1 MATTA
6 QQQGKQLLSG
16 AAVKAEDYSQQSTN
30 YLSELIVR
38 IKEYS
43 QQGRDYL
50 SARAATLGGY
60 FQQTRQA
67 FYDRAL
73 KIGNYFQQ
81 SGNYL
86 SQVPAKIRDQ
96 IKPAAKTPPDKS
108 ASARL
113 TDSRGVGPAGFDLP
127 APAADQPAPITQGS
141 EESEAGKNVLSV
153 SESNKMAKPETA
165 KTPASRLDDRTT
177 GSESA
182 DRRKTQPAE
191 TQLSSSK
198 REPSQAGR
206 PNTAK
211 QEEPATSLG
220 HFEVVQNSFLRAK
233 PASDAAITATLPPGT
248 WVKIE
253 SRSGEYLRVRS
264 LNDAGVVGYVHRED
278 AFFERIQ
285 ASRSSRR

>member
-1 MATTA
+1 
-6 QQQGKQLLSG
+6 
-16 AAVKAEDYSQQSTN
+16 
-30 YLSELIVR
+30 
-38 IKEYS
+38 
-43 QQGRDYL
+43 
-50 SARAATLGGY
+50 
-60 FQQTRQA
+60 
-67 FYDRAL
+67 
-73 KIGNYFQQ
+73 
-81 SGNYL
+81 
-86 SQVPAKIRDQ
+86 
-96 IKPAAKTPPDKS
+96 
-108 ASARL
+108 
-113 TDSRGVGPAGFDLP
+113 
-127 APAADQPAPITQGS
+127 
-141 EESEAGKNVLSV
+141 
-153 SESNKMAKPETA
+153 MAKPETA

-182 DRRKTQPAE
+182 DRRKTQPRE
-191 TQLSSSK
+191 TQLSSAK

-206 PNTAK
+206 PNTSK
-211 QEEPATSLG
+211 QEEPAISLG